1 MAKIHFLPTF
11 LNRSTP
17 VEGAMVTNSLTEMQ
31 SAAEKFGADT
41 VYVAKNKTGAYYP
54 LTFAFYAE
62 GGKFLA
68 RRTYNTLM
76 EEVAA

>member
-1 MAKIHFLPTF
+1 MAYIHFLPTF
-11 LNRSTP
+11 LNRGTP
-17 VEGAMVTNSLTEMQ
+17 IEGAMVNEATSDLQEC
-31 SAAEKFGADT
+31 AKKFGADY

-68 RRTYNTLM
+68 RRTYNTM
-76 EEVAA
+76 MQEATA

>member
-1 MAKIHFLPTF
+1 MTYIHSLPTF
-11 LNRSTP
+11 LIRSTP
-17 VEGAMVTNSLTEMQ
+17 IEAAMVNDANSDVLRC
-31 SAAEKFGADT
+31 ADKLGADY

-68 RRTYNTLM
+68 RRTFDTM
-76 EEVAA
+76 MQEAAA